1 MQKIYI
7 WASVILHHR
16 THAASSFLVL
26 TITSFFENSE
36 PLKAYIELRIC
47 QLKCFI
53 HCSIIS
59 PWFFVRWKTLN
70 SKILVSFFDEEK
82 TIHIIYCHGISKI
95 FYTFFLF
102 LDFWNYL
109 SKCFTNWVLN
119 KIQYRKH
126 GTIWCLK
133 IAWRAVKIPFFR
145 KGYFFLKTNVQ
156 IYVVFKCNRKLRI
169 AWFKVISI
177 WDDLK

>member
-16 THAASSFLVL
+16 THAATSFLVL

-47 QLKCFI
+47 QLKCSI

-70 SKILVSFFDEEK
+70 SKILVSFFDEMK
-82 TIHIIYCHGISKI
+82 TIHIIYSYGINEN
-95 FYTFFLF
+95 FYTFY
-102 LDFWNYL
+102 WTKYSIGNME
-109 SKCFTNWVLN
+109 
-119 KIQYRKH
+119 QY
-126 GTIWCLK
+126 GALK
-133 IAWRAVKIPFFR
+133 IAWRAVKIPFFK

-156 IYVVFKCNRKLRI
+156 IYVLFKCNRKLRI

>member
-16 THAASSFLVL
+16 THAATSFLVL

-47 QLKCFI
+47 QLKCSI
-53 HCSIIS
+53 HCSIIL

-70 SKILVSFFDEEK
+70 SKILVSFFDEMK
-82 TIHIIYCHGISKI
+82 TIHIIYSHGNNKN

-102 LDFWNYL
+102 LDFFNYQ
-109 SKCFTNWVLN
+109 SKCFANNAYWTNYT
-119 KIQYRKH
+119 IQKWNNMLLWKLH
-126 GTIWCLK
+126 GELSK
-133 IAWRAVKIPFFR
+133 FPFS
-145 KGYFFLKTNVQ
+145 K
-156 IYVVFKCNRKLRI
+156 
-169 AWFKVISI
+169 KVISS
-177 WDDLK
+177 LKRMSKFM

>member
-70 SKILVSFFDEEK
+70 SKILVSFFDEMK
-82 TIHIIYCHGISKI
+82 TIHIIYCDGISKI
-95 FYTFFLF
+95 FYTFC
-102 LDFWNYL
+102 
-109 SKCFTNWVLN
+109 SWVLN

-156 IYVVFKCNRKLRI
+156 IYVLFKCNRKLRI

>member
-16 THAASSFLVL
+16 THAATSFLVL

-47 QLKCFI
+47 QLKCSI

-70 SKILVSFFDEEK
+70 SKILVSSFDEMK
-82 TIHIIYCHGISKI
+82 TIHIIYSHGNNKN

-102 LDFWNYL
+102 LDFCNYL
-109 SKCFTNWVLN
+109 SKCFANNAYWTNYT
-119 KIQYRKH
+119 IQKWNNMLLWKLH
-126 GTIWCLK
+126 GELSK
-133 IAWRAVKIPFFR
+133 FP
-145 KGYFFLKTNVQ
+145 FLK
-156 IYVVFKCNRKLRI
+156 
-169 AWFKVISI
+169 KVISS
-177 WDDLK
+177 LKRMSKFM

>member
-16 THAASSFLVL
+16 THAATSFLVL

-47 QLKCFI
+47 QLKCSI

-70 SKILVSFFDEEK
+70 SKILVSFFDEMK
-82 TIHIIYCHGISKI
+82 LFISSTLMVSI
-95 FYTFFLF
+95 RISIRSIEQ
-102 LDFWNYL
+102 N
-109 SKCFTNWVLN
+109 TNIG
-119 KIQYRKH
+119 KMEQY
-126 GTIWCLK
+126 GALK
-133 IAWRAVKIPFFR
+133 IAWRAVKIPFFK

-156 IYVVFKCNRKLRI
+156 IYVLFKCNRKLRI

>member
-70 SKILVSFFDEEK
+70 SKILVSFFDEVK

-95 FYTFFLF
+95 FYTFC
-102 LDFWNYL
+102 
-109 SKCFTNWVLN
+109 SWVLN

-156 IYVVFKCNRKLRI
+156 IYVLFKCNRKLRI

>member
-1 MQKIYI
+1 MQKVYI

-16 THAASSFLVL
+16 THAATSFLVL

-47 QLKCFI
+47 QLKCSI
-53 HCSIIS
+53 HCSIIL

-70 SKILVSFFDEEK
+70 SKILVSSFDEMK
-82 TIHIIYCHGISKI
+82 TIHIIYSHGNNKN

-102 LDFWNYL
+102 LDFFNYQ
-109 SKCFTNWVLN
+109 SKWCVLN
-119 KIQYRKH
+119 KLHYPKMEQYAA
-126 GTIWCLK
+126 LK
-133 IAWRAVKIPFFR
+133 IAWRAVKIPFFK

>member
-16 THAASSFLVL
+16 THAATSFLVL

-47 QLKCFI
+47 QLKCSI

-70 SKILVSFFDEEK
+70 SKILVSFFDEMK
-82 TIHIIYCHGISKI
+82 LFISSTLMVSIRISIRSAYWTK
-95 FYTFFLF
+95 Y
-102 LDFWNYL
+102 
-109 SKCFTNWVLN
+109 K
-119 KIQYRKH
+119 YRKN
-126 GTIWCLK
+126 GTIWCPENCMASCQNSLFQK
-133 IAWRAVKIPFFR
+133 RL
-145 KGYFFLKTNVQ
+145 FLP
-156 IYVVFKCNRKLRI
+156 
-169 AWFKVISI
+169 
-177 WDDLK
+177 

>member
-16 THAASSFLVL
+16 THAATSFLVL

-47 QLKCFI
+47 QLKCSI
-53 HCSIIS
+53 HCSIIL

-70 SKILVSFFDEEK
+70 SKILVSFFDEMK
-82 TIHIIYCHGISKI
+82 TIHIIYSHGNNKN

-102 LDFWNYL
+102 LDFFNYQSKCYAYWTNYTIQKWNNMLLWKLHGEL
-109 SKCFTNWVLN
+109 SKF
-119 KIQYRKH
+119 
-126 GTIWCLK
+126 
-133 IAWRAVKIPFFR
+133 P
-145 KGYFFLKTNVQ
+145 FLK
-156 IYVVFKCNRKLRI
+156 
-169 AWFKVISI
+169 KVISS
-177 WDDLK
+177 LKRMSKFM

>member
-16 THAASSFLVL
+16 THAATSFLVL

-47 QLKCFI
+47 QLKCSI
-53 HCSIIS
+53 HCSIIL

-70 SKILVSFFDEEK
+70 SKILVSFFDEMK
-82 TIHIIYCHGISKI
+82 TIHIIYSHGNNKS
-95 FYTFFLF
+95 FYTFCA
-102 LDFWNYL
+102 LD
-109 SKCFTNWVLN
+109 
-119 KIQYRKH
+119 KIQYPKMEQY
-126 GTIWCLK
+126 GALK
-133 IAWRAVKIPFFR
+133 IAWLAVKIPFFK

-156 IYVVFKCNRKLRI
+156 IYVLFKCNRKLRI

-177 WDDLK
+177 